1 MGLKEEK
8 NILFPRKIDGQKKRM
23 HEMRQP
29 KMVVPEKGAKEG
41 KIENRGL
48 ECARIVKRLLFLID
62 TQVASLRKGGFILG
76 WEEMQKV
83 LLALEAEA
91 DGGDANLFL
100 NEGDEM
106 AAYMKRSLFD
116 ELLGE
121 PSNIFFTTQVD
132 SKTLRYEALPKEF
145 WKECL
150 ALLRKSLTELREKS

>member
-1 MGLKEEK
+1 
-8 NILFPRKIDGQKKRM
+8 M

-29 KMVVPEKGAKEG
+29 KVVLPEKGAKEG

-62 TQVASLRKGGFILG
+62 TQVASLAKGGFILG
-76 WEEMQKV
+76 WDEMQKV

-100 NEGDEM
+100 DEKDEM
-106 AAYMKRSLFD
+106 TAYMKRSLFD

-132 SKTLRYEALPKEF
+132 AKTVRYEALPKDF

-150 ALLRKSLTELREKS
+150 ALLRKSLTELREKK